1 MSQRR
6 EGLQPSNGW
15 AITDG
20 TRIAIPPKKERGF
33 LFRIISGVSRFFG
46 RPELPNVFPVININ
60 RRIFWAW
67 LFFASRL
74 MPFGRLPAHVRELV
88 ILRVGFNCRS
98 RYEFAQHL
106 EIAQRLGVNADDILA
121 TTEPAEQCADPH
133 LQALLLACDS
143 VCQKQPIPNE
153 IWQALQQQ
161 YSEKLLIELLMLI
174 GHYEMV
180 AAVLIN
186 AAVPLEVDIE
196 ANLLAFEL
204 KAKAKSETAKPF

>member
-1 MSQRR
+1 MSQPK
-6 EGLQPSNGW
+6 GNPQTSNDW
-15 AITDG
+15 AIADG
-20 TRIAIPPKKERGF
+20 RRLAIPPKKERGL

-46 RPELPNVFPVININ
+46 RPELPNIFPVLNIN

-74 MPFGRLPAHVRELV
+74 MPFGRLPAQTRELV

-106 EIAQRLGVNADDILA
+106 EIAQRIGVSKQDILA
-121 TTEPAEQCADPH
+121 TINPAKECSDEH
-133 LQALLLACDS
+133 LQALLLACDH
-143 VCQKQPIPNE
+143 VCQKQPIPDTV
-153 IWQALQQQ
+153 WQTLQQQ
-161 YSEKLLIELLMLI
+161 YSEKLLIELLMLM

-186 AAVPLEVDIE
+186 TAVPLEAGIE
-196 ANLLAFEL
+196 ANLIAFEL
-204 KAKAKSETAKPF
+204 EAGLQSEGAILP